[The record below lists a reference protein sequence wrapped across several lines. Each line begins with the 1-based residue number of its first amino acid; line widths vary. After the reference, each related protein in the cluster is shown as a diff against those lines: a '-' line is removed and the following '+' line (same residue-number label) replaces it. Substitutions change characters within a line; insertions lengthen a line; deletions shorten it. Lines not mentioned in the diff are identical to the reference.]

1 VLLVCVC
8 VGGGGWVAVGEA
20 DTAGAADEE
29 GEAEAGSCTFQQDHD
44 VGMPN
49 TIVDSIPGLVDQGQ
63 CCAACYASP
72 KCTVAIV
79 LPATVAP
86 GPGCWLKSG
95 EGAAYAKKGAV
106 ACRTTR

>member
-1 VLLVCVC
+1 MW
-8 VGGGGWVAVGEA
+8 GPGT
-20 DTAGAADEE
+20 DTAGAADSEEE

-44 VGMPN
+44 VGTPN
-49 TIVDSIPGLVDQGQ
+49 TIVDSVPGLVDQAK
-63 CCAACYASP
+63 CCSMCYANP
-72 KCTVAIV
+72 KCAVAIV